1 MEWEGAELCYY
12 INGESNAISLTNTQF
27 AIIGKIL
34 GLKITEDGV
43 SAFSDETLK
52 RLSEMKGN
60 PLKLVEVQ

>member
-1 MEWEGAELCYY
+1 MDWEGAELCYY
-12 INGESNAISLTNTQF
+12 INGESDGISLTDTQF

-43 SAFSDETLK
+43 TAFSDDTLK
-52 RLSEMKGN
+52 QLARMKGN

>member
-1 MEWEGAELCYY
+1 M
-12 INGESNAISLTNTQF
+12 TDTQF

-43 SAFSDETLK
+43 TAFSDDTLK
-52 RLSEMKGN
+52 QLARMKGN